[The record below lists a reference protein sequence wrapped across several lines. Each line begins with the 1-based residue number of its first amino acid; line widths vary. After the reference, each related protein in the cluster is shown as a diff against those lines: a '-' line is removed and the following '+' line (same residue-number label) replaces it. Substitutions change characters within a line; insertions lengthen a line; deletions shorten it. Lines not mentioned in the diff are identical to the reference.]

1 LTLPPIE
8 SKTIMVEFSQAER
21 EFYDALHRKS
31 LSLFEGFIKA
41 GTASKSW
48 LAIFSLLHRL
58 RMTCDHVALTVK
70 SHLDEDDWNANI
82 TQGGTANAV
91 EADAATTSKSPTPAV
106 TEAQSKDSI
115 DQQVCTLL
123 LDSSFLVFNVNLDC
137 ALLTT
142 FARFSC
148 RSFWK
153 I

>member
-1 LTLPPIE
+1 
-8 SKTIMVEFSQAER
+8 MVEFSPAER

-82 TQGGTANAV
+82 TRGDSKDEDIEGTATSVATKPRAAESTPNK
-91 EADAATTSKSPTPAV
+91 DA
-106 TEAQSKDSI
+106 I
-115 DQQVCTLL
+115 DHSVSTV
-123 LDSSFLVFNVNLDC
+123 SNIS
-137 ALLTT
+137 
-142 FARFSC
+142 RE
-148 RSFWK
+148 RY
-153 I
+153 